1 MNPNDL
7 MEAFKDVQVPA
18 ETSWWPLA
26 WGWWLVIILALVL
39 LIALGR
45 YIYQH
50 KKFNAFKKQIIKQL
64 KPSLSTKQTAVL
76 LKQLA
81 MHYYGRATVASLSA
95 NQMHE
100 FWLNKVVKHTEKS
113 AKKWTSDELDSLNSL
128 YNQQYAKSVDGA
140 SSQTLSAKQLTAVV
154 KLVKQISRKNG
165 AQDV

>member
-39 LIALGR
+39 VIALGR

-64 KPSLSTKQTAVL
+64 KPSLSAKQAAVL

-81 MHYYGRATVASLSA
+81 MHYYGRTSVASLSA
-95 NQMHE
+95 SQMHE
-100 FWLNKVVKHTEKS
+100 FWLNTVVKHTDKS
-113 AKKWTSDELDSLNSL
+113 AKKWQQAELNLLSAL
-128 YNQQYAKSVDGA
+128 YSQQYTAEA
-140 SSQTLSAKQLTAVV
+140 HSQALSAEQLATVV